1 MDKEFKIN
9 VFFNEEGIEV
19 NSVIEK
25 YLLSILQSWNSHNWG
40 FVIK

>member
-25 YLLSILQSWNSHNWG
+25 YLLSVLQNEIFYN
-40 FVIK
+40 

>member
-25 YLLSILQSWNSHNWG
+25 YLLSILQS
-40 FVIK
+40 

>member
-19 NSVIEK
+19 SNVIEK
-25 YLLSILQSWNSHNWG
+25 YLLSIIESEKNYSLN
-40 FVIK
+40 